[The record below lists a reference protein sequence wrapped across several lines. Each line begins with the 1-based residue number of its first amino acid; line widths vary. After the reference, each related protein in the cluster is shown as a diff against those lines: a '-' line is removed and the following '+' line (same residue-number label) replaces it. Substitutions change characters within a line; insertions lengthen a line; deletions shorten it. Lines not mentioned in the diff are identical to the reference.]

1 MHEYKNK
8 FIKLSLKAQ
17 ALCFGEFTLKSGR
30 RSPYFFNSGKFNTGK
45 ALDILG
51 SCYASKIIESNI
63 EYDMLFGPAYKG
75 IPLVAATATALT
87 REYGV
92 EVPFAFNRKENKGH
106 GEGGKT
112 VGAALRGNVLII
124 DDVITAGTAI
134 SESIKILNVHEATPV
149 GVVIGLDRCETN
161 EDGLSTTKL
170 FASKTKIPVLSI
182 INIFDILDFLSLTNE
197 LVKEIK
203 VEQLEVL
210 GTYVKNYCN

>member
-1 MHEYKNK
+1 M
-8 FIKLSLKAQ
+8 
-17 ALCFGEFTLKSGR
+17 
-30 RSPYFFNSGKFNTGK
+30 
-45 ALDILG
+45 
-51 SCYASKIIESNI
+51 
-63 EYDMLFGPAYKG
+63 
-75 IPLVAATATALT
+75 
-87 REYGV
+87 
-92 EVPFAFNRKENKGH
+92 
-106 GEGGKT
+106 
-112 VGAALRGNVLII
+112 
-124 DDVITAGTAI
+124 ITAGTAI

-182 INIFDILDFLSLTNE
+182 INIFDILDFLSLTDE